1 MIAAMIESRIFQNIG
16 RDINR
21 EADFAPKPIAVNQI
35 KLAIVAPRTKN
46 HLSFPNWF
54 EILPSKITVSR

>member
-16 RDINR
+16 RDINF

-35 KLAIVAPRTKN
+35 KLASIAPITKN
-46 HLSFPNWF
+46 HLSDPN
-54 EILPSKITVSR
+54 